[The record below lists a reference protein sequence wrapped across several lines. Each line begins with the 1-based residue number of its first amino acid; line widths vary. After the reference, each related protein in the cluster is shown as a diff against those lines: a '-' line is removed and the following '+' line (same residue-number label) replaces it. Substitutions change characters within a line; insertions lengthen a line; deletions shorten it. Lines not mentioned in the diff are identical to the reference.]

1 MTFNRSSGFTC
12 FVAAAVAILIWLR
25 PSFSI
30 SRDSKI
36 KEWMSVA
43 RIGKKSEQR
52 ERVSETDF
60 FRRSTEREYHRFHFR
75 TLKSRFFCLFENR
88 RRKKTWLER
97 KQQLDLFLSRTCLA
111 RNRCRCR
118 WCFCLGCCC
127 WRWRCCWCCHCCS
140 SQTHVWCC
148 QNNRGSLVMTQNFS
162 FKPCSNIRAL
172 LACTN
177 RWKYWK
183 FATKIEN

>member
-1 MTFNRSSGFTC
+1 MNVSGKNRWKIGTTWKSFGNGLFST
-12 FVAAAVAILIWLR
+12 IDRSR
-25 PSFSI
+25 P
-30 SRDSKI
+30 
-36 KEWMSVA
+36 
-43 RIGKKSEQR
+43 
-52 ERVSETDF
+52 RVSIIGFISELWNVD
-60 FRRSTEREYHRFHFR
+60 
-75 TLKSRFFCLFENR
+75 FFCLFENR
-88 RRKKTWLER
+88 RRKKTRLER

-162 FKPCSNIRAL
+162 IKSCSNVRAL
-172 LACTN
+172 LVCTN

-183 FATKIEN
+183 FASNIKNAINPVWLR